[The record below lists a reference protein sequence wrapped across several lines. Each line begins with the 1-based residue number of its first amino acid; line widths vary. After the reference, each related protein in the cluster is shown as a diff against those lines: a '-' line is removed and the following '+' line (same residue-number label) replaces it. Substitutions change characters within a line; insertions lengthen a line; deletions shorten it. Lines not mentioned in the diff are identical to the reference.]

1 MNLNPSMSQSWSEG
15 GIQLLGKTLP
25 EENFAQVNRFKRNKN
40 SDIVCLIIFTLHTFV
55 NTMFHYF
62 QR

>member
-25 EENFAQVNRFKRNKN
+25 EENFAQVNRIKRNKN
-40 SDIVCLIIFTLHTFV
+40 SDIV
-55 NTMFHYF
+55 
-62 QR
+62 

>member
-25 EENFAQVNRFKRNKN
+25 EENFAQVKSVLKETI
-40 SDIVCLIIFTLHTFV
+40 SDFFATFG
-55 NTMFHYF
+55 
-62 QR
+62 QIDE

>member
-25 EENFAQVNRFKRNKN
+25 EENFAQVKRLKETM
-40 SDIVCLIIFTLHTFV
+40 SDSVCLIISIKDQNIHLP
-55 NTMFHYF
+55 YLY
-62 QR
+62 

>member
-1 MNLNPSMSQSWSEG
+1 MSQSWSEG

-25 EENFAQVNRFKRNKN
+25 EENFAQVKSVLKETI
-40 SDIVCLIIFTLHTFV
+40 SDIVCLIKIFSLHAFV
-55 NTMFHYF
+55 NAMFHNF